1 MEITKILWAS
11 DGSRESDEAFKM
23 AIYLAETF
31 GAEILCLFVNEV
43 HIPVTHLYPSYEE
56 VILGATEKTESRFRN
71 MFEEL
76 GKKNPGIEFSSKI
89 VRENIVDGIIKS
101 AREES
106 ADLIVMGKK
115 GHGLIGSALLGSNTL
130 KVLRNSPVPVLSLK
144 LEEGRQSYRVGRILV
159 PVDISDTAESA
170 LWSALGL
177 AEKTGASITAV
188 YVFWINGNIYDLSPS
203 LVDELIDHSAA
214 ELKSRVRQVKED
226 YGRAHNKTPES
237 DIKTEVLSGVS
248 PGVTITN
255 YAADNNFDLI
265 AVSTHGRKGFERL
278 ILGSE
283 TEKVIREAR
292 CPVLALKP

>member
-1 MEITKILWAS
+1 MEISKILWAS
-11 DGSRESDEAFKM
+11 DGSRESKDAFKM
-23 AIYLAETF
+23 AVYMAETF
-31 GAEILCLFVNEV
+31 GAEIMCLFVNEV
-43 HIPVTHLYPSYEE
+43 HVPVTHLYPSYEE
-56 VILGATEKTESRFRN
+56 VILGTTEKTESRFRK
-71 MFEEL
+71 MFAEL
-76 GKKNPGIEFSSKI
+76 AGEHPGIEFSSKI
-89 VRENIVDGIIKS
+89 VRDDIVDGIIKS
-101 AREES
+101 VREEN

-115 GHGLIGSALLGSNTL
+115 GHGLIGSVLLGSNTL

-144 LEEGRQSYRVGRILV
+144 FEEGKQSYRIGKILV

-188 YVFWINGNIYDLSPS
+188 YVFWINGNVYELSPS
-203 LVDELIDHSAA
+203 LVDELIDHSAV
-214 ELKSRVRQVKED
+214 ELKSRVNQVKED
-226 YGRAHNKTPES
+226 YARTHSKTEEV

-248 PGVTITN
+248 PGVTITS

-283 TEKVIREAR
+283 TEKVIREAH
-292 CPVLALKP
+292 CPVLAIKP